1 MNTLTKQPL
10 VSVYIPTKN
19 RLDLLSI
26 AINSVLAQDYPN
38 IEIVIVDDG
47 STDNTPKFLEQLVK
61 KHTNIKFF
69 RFEQS
74 QGACS
79 ARNWAIKNAT
89 GEFVTGL
96 DDDDHF
102 LPNRISSLINHYKD
116 EYAFIC
122 SSCIWDFGKR
132 RRIID
137 NTNCDISLEQQLS
150 YNEATNQIL
159 VKRER
164 VLSIGGFDTSFV
176 SCQDYDLWTRLIIKY
191 GNARRINI
199 ASYVINDNGTSERM
213 INSKNGTVGYTQFHD
228 KHQHLMTKA
237 NLANQRFMQ
246 TRRLKQPLTINEMI
260 TQIGTGHLK
269 SKLRYFLSS
278 NMKIVRYLHQK
289 IYRKG

>member
-1 MNTLTKQPL
+1 VNTLAHQPL

-19 RLDLLSI
+19 RLNLLNI

-38 IEIVIVDDG
+38 TEIVIVDDG
-47 STDNTPKFLEQLVK
+47 STDNTPKLLEQLAQ
-61 KHTNIKFF
+61 KHENIKFF

-79 ARNWAIKNAT
+79 ARNWAIKNAN

-102 LPNRISSLINHYKD
+102 LPNRISSLINNYND

-132 RRIID
+132 KRIID
-137 NTNCDISLEQQLS
+137 NTNCDINLEQQLS

-164 VLSIGGFDTSFV
+164 VLSVGGFDTSFV

-191 GNARRINI
+191 GNARRINV

-213 INSKNGTVGYTQFHD
+213 INSKNGTVGYTQFRN

-260 TQIGTGHLK
+260 KQIGTGHLK

-278 NMKIVRYLHQK
+278 NLKIVRDLHHK
-289 IYRKG
+289 IYRKD

>member
-1 MNTLTKQPL
+1 VNTLAHQPL
-10 VSVYIPTKN
+10 VSVYMPTKN
-19 RLDLLSI
+19 RLDLLNI

-38 IEIVIVDDG
+38 TEIVIVDDG
-47 STDNTPKFLEQLVK
+47 STDNTPKLLEQLAQ
-61 KHTNIKFF
+61 KHENIKFF

-79 ARNWAIKNAT
+79 ARNWAIKNAN

-102 LPNRISSLINHYKD
+102 LPNRISSLINNYND

-132 RRIID
+132 KRIID
-137 NTNCDISLEQQLS
+137 NTNCDINLEQQLS

-164 VLSIGGFDTSFV
+164 VLSVGGFDTSFV

-191 GNARRINI
+191 GNARRINV

-213 INSKNGTVGYTQFHD
+213 INSKNGTVGYTQFRN

-260 TQIGTGHLK
+260 KQIGTGHLK

-278 NMKIVRYLHQK
+278 NLKIVRDLHQK
-289 IYRKG
+289 IYRKD